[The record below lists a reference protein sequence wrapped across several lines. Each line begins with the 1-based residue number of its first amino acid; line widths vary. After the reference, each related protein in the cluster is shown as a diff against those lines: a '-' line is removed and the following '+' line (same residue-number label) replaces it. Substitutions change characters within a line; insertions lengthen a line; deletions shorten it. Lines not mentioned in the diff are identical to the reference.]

1 MPTADST
8 LQKVKKKKSKKQ
20 DEEQHSDMEPETS
33 TSTFKPPPGFQEMKY
48 NLDAREFD
56 WDAFDKNP
64 DLELWAIR
72 LPSNARALVLSEVV
86 TSGPVEATVT
96 EPDIGRLPLPSST
109 RHSHPAHLL
118 KHKFVPTAVPNDA
131 ESIQLRDR
139 DVNAMD
145 IVEEDTNDNRDPEPS
160 SPRKHKKRKKEDLK
174 AEQISKRPRVE

>member
-1 MPTADST
+1 MSFPLPAAGSKPSGP
-8 LQKVKKKKSKKQ
+8 LAQISAGKKQ
-20 DEEQHSDMEPETS
+20 TRYTIAMSSAASGGEELI
-33 TSTFKPPPGFQEMKY
+33 G
-48 NLDAREFD
+48 ARC
-56 WDAFDKNP
+56 
-64 DLELWAIR
+64 L
-72 LPSNARALVLSEVV
+72 LPRASKGGKLQIAPRPITGALVLSEVV